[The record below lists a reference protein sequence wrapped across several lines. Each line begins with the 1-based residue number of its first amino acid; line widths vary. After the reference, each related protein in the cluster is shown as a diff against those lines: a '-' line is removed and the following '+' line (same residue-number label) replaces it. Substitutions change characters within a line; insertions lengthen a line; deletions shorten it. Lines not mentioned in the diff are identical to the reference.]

1 MKNEN
6 KRRIYNVEAA
16 PIAAAPNNPFCPAP
30 TKENPNGGYQ
40 LPKSCKPPVAAKCKA
55 LCDQIGPEITELNK
69 QCGIEAKFR
78 TAIAALVFNKNDLQL
93 GNLIQTYI
101 DATGPNKVTKAL
113 KAISEYLNSKTVK
126 GNKSVNLWNLALWN
140 LANAKGGKGGKGKND
155 GGKGPKNSNKDKKD
169 KDSKAKD
176 NKNQN
181 KDKKDKDSKAKDN
194 PNSNSGVSI
203 NEKAIIALI
212 EQRRKDNKLLEAAK
226 DKVKATEDKLIK
238 QGCIT
243 TTTTSAPT
251 TTPPPTSL
259 APQDIWFSNSSA
271 KKQKAQIKKQRQIKK
286 KKQRQIK
293 NKRNK

>member
-16 PIAAAPNNPFCPAP
+16 PIAAAPNNPYC
-30 TKENPNGGYQ
+30 PNGGYKK
-40 LPKSCKPPVAAKCKA
+40 PNSCKPPVAAKCKA

-78 TAIAALVFNKNDLQL
+78 TDIAALVFNKNDLQL

-155 GGKGPKNSNKDKKD
+155 GGKGPNNSNKDKKD
-169 KDSKAKD
+169 KKSKAKNND
-176 NKNQN
+176 NQT
-181 KDKKDKDSKAKDN
+181 KDKKDKKSKAKNND
-194 PNSNSGVSI
+194 NSNSGVSV

-226 DKVKATEDKLIK
+226 DKVKATEDKLKK

-243 TTTTSAPT
+243 TTTTPAPT

-259 APQDIWFSNSSA
+259 APQDIWFSNSSV
-271 KKQKAQIKKQRQIKK
+271 KKQKAQIKKQRQIKNK
-286 KKQRQIK
+286 K
-293 NKRNK
+293 NK